1 LVSSLNVVGNII
13 GSGAALTNL
22 NYNAIPNK
30 PDLSGYA
37 LTNNLNNI
45 STSAILLINN
55 KQDTYTPERQ
65 YPPKL
70 YNSSN
75 NETTMTFLSKTVYTQ
90 TLTLNTDGITYGSG
104 QYIIYSSSVF
114 TSGDQTIY
122 RKRDLFNFATEETG
136 GHWDTC
142 YNASGNYTLLNFIK
156 NDYNGDWIIIK
167 LPNPIILTKFK
178 FFHRTSFVSQAPSLW
193 RCYGSNDG
201 VNFTEITEAF
211 NDVIAN
217 ALVASSYNI
226 NKMYE
231 KVLNDT
237 FKTFYQYIGFTFNKT
252 VSNQYLCF
260 CELQL
265 FGK

>member
-1 LVSSLNVVGNII
+1 
-13 GSGAALTNL
+13 
-22 NYNAIPNK
+22 
-30 PDLSGYA
+30 
-37 LTNNLNNI
+37 
-45 STSAILLINN
+45 
-55 KQDTYTPERQ
+55 
-65 YPPKL
+65 
-70 YNSSN
+70 
-75 NETTMTFLSKTVYTQ
+75 MTFLSKTVYTQ

-114 TSGDQTIY
+114 TSGDQNIL
-122 RKRDLFNFATEETG
+122 RKRDIFNFATEETG
-136 GHWDTC
+136 GHWDSC
-142 YNASGNYTLLNFIK
+142 YTASGNYTLLNFIK

-265 FGK
+265 FGKENNNFQSDWNSTIINKPDLSVYATNTNLNNASTLINNLNSTSTTTFNNLNSLSTNSILNINNLNSTSTSTLII